1 MKGDISYPFNKDS
14 IIRIMLIHGDMLSLN
29 TSDDLHIITTWK
41 YRYLKRKFML
51 MKALKV
57 NNSC

>member
-1 MKGDISYPFNKDS
+1 MKGDLFYPFNKDS
-14 IIRIMLIHGDMLSLN
+14 IIKIMLIYADILSLN

-41 YRYLKRKFML
+41 WHYLKSEFML